1 MLVRIETLINAPIE
15 RCFDLARSI
24 DFHIYGARNTQEQA
38 VGGVTRG
45 LIGVNQ
51 EVEWRARHFFLWFNL
66 RVRITEYAPPRFF
79 QDSMVRGPFRFFRHG
94 HSFAEAGAETNMTDE
109 LRFESPTAMGWL
121 IDRAV
126 AAHLKQFL
134 KERNSSLK
142 TALES
147 DQWRQYL
154 PPRET

>member
-1 MLVRIETLINAPIE
+1 MLVRVETSINAPVE

-24 DFHIYGARNTQEQA
+24 DFHIYGARSTREQA

-45 LIGVNQ
+45 LITLHE
-51 EVEWRARHFFLWFNL
+51 EVEWQARHFLFWFNL
-66 RVRITEYAPPRFF
+66 RVRITEYAPPVFF
-79 QDSMVRGPFRFFRHG
+79 QDSMVRGPFKSFRHG
-94 HSFAEAGAETNMTDE
+94 HSFQATASGTQMTDE
-109 LRFESPTAMGWL
+109 VRFEAPHGMGWL
-121 IDRAV
+121 VNQSV
-126 AAHLKQFL
+126 AGHLEQFL
-134 KERNSSLK
+134 SERNLSLK

>member
-1 MLVRIETLINAPIE
+1 MLVRVETSINAPVE

-24 DFHIYGARNTQEQA
+24 DFHIYCARNTQEQA

-45 LIGVNQ
+45 LIGLNQ
-51 EVEWRARHFFLWFNL
+51 EVEWRARHFSLWFDL
-66 RVRITEYAPPRFF
+66 RVRITEYAPPVFF
-79 QDSMVRGPFRFFRHG
+79 QDSMVRGPFRSFRHG
-94 HSFAEAGAETNMTDE
+94 HSFKSSGTGTEMTDE
-109 LRFESPTAMGWL
+109 LRFESPAGMGWL
-121 IDRAV
+121 VNREVARHLEEFLRDRN
-126 AAHLKQFL
+126 FL
-134 KERNSSLK
+134 LK

>member
-1 MLVRIETLINAPIE
+1 
-15 RCFDLARSI
+15 
-24 DFHIYGARNTQEQA
+24 
-38 VGGVTRG
+38 
-45 LIGVNQ
+45 
-51 EVEWRARHFFLWFNL
+51 
-66 RVRITEYAPPRFF
+66 
-79 QDSMVRGPFRFFRHG
+79 MVRGPFRFFRHG